1 MIKDSNGTRGI
12 SGTIKLTEEE
22 KKNLV
27 KTMND
32 HSVKKAIRKNI
43 LGKHKD
49 SKTYPYSKRS
59 VGKCC
64 KTKKKEKFLQFGIWT
79 GTIIHLLL
87 LKSYIF
93 PAIF

>member
-32 HSVKKAIRKNI
+32 HSVKKAI
-43 LGKHKD
+43 
-49 SKTYPYSKRS
+49 
-59 VGKCC
+59 
-64 KTKKKEKFLQFGIWT
+64 KKKHIGEAQRQQNISLQQKKCWKM
-79 GTIIHLLL
+79 L
-87 LKSYIF
+87 
-93 PAIF
+93 

>member
-32 HSVKKAIRKNI
+32 HSVKKAIKKNTH
-43 LGKHKD
+43 LLQ
-49 SKTYPYSKRS
+49 
-59 VGKCC
+59 
-64 KTKKKEKFLQFGIWT
+64 KKKGFR
-79 GTIIHLLL
+79 
-87 LKSYIF
+87 
-93 PAIF
+93 

>member
-32 HSVKKAIRKNI
+32 QHWLNAFSKKSDK
-43 LGKHKD
+43 
-49 SKTYPYSKRS
+49 KTYWGSTKTAKHILTAKEVLENVVKQKR
-59 VGKCC
+59 KA
-64 KTKKKEKFLQFGIWT
+64 KTNEGNQNVV
-79 GTIIHLLL
+79 
-87 LKSYIF
+87 
-93 PAIF
+93 